1 MFAITKLWNGKGM
14 HKAFLCV
21 IKEAS
26 DDNAAN
32 FAPAM
37 SLHYIVI

>member
-1 MFAITKLWNGKGM
+1 M
-14 HKAFLCV
+14 HKDFLGA

-26 DDNAAN
+26 DDNVAN